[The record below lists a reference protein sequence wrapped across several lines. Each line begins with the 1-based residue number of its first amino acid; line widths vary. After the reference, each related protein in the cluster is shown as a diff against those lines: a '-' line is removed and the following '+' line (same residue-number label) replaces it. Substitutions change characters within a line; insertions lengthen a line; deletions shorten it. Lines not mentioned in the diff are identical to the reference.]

1 MSSLNQAKSNH
12 VDSPCTVLILYYS
25 RHGSVA
31 ALAEKIASGVQQAG
45 AEAKIR
51 CISGFSKNHTYRH
64 PEIELNELRECDGL
78 AFGSPVR
85 FGNMAGEAKAFWDN
99 TTSCWIQGELINK
112 AAGVFTSSGSL
123 HGGNEANLLSMMLPL
138 LHHGMVLMGIPYSEP
153 ELHKTQTGGTP
164 YGPSHISGMSA
175 DSTLSVEEQRLALA
189 FGKRLAQL
197 SLALK
202 HNGFIN

>member
-1 MSSLNQAKSNH
+1 MA
-12 VDSPCTVLILYYS
+12 CTILILYYS

-31 ALAEKIASGVQQAG
+31 ALAEKIATGVQQAG

-51 CISGFSKNHTYRH
+51 CIADFNQRTSPRH
-64 PEIELNELRECDGL
+64 PIAELAELRDCDGL

-85 FGNMAGEAKAFWDN
+85 FGNMAAEAKAFWDS
-99 TTSCWIQGELINK
+99 TTSCWLKGELINK

-138 LHHGMVLMGIPYSEP
+138 LHHGMMIMGIPYSEP
-153 ELHKTQTGGTP
+153 ELHKTQSGGTP
-164 YGPSHISGMSA
+164 YGPSHVSGMTGESQ
-175 DSTLSVEEQRLALA
+175 LSVEEQRLALA

-197 SLALK
+197 SMALK
-202 HNGFIN
+202 TQGFST